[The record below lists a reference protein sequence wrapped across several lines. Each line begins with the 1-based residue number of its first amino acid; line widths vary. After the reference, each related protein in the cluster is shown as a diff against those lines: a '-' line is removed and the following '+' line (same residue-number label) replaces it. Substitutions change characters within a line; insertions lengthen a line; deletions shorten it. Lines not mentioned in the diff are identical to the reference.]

1 MFSKSNLLS
10 ALATAI
16 WGYFGGGLLWGM
28 LVDPILQDHN
38 AAVGIMKEMPDQFHL
53 IIGALLVGIIFST
66 IYSKHSNGNYSA
78 TSGINYGIWIGL
90 LIGLGEGMV
99 NMSVMN
105 MLDFSGTMINAITYV
120 VFYAIM
126 GTIAGVVYQKTSAA

>member
-10 ALATAI
+10 TVATAI
-16 WGYFGGGLLWGM
+16 WGFFGGWILWGM

-38 AAVGIMKEMPDQFHL
+38 AMVGVMREMPDMFHL
-53 IIGALLVGIIFST
+53 VIGCLLGGFFFST
-66 IYSKHSNGNYSA
+66 IYSKFSQGNHSA

-99 NMSVMN
+99 NMAVMN
-105 MLDFSGTMINAITYV
+105 MLDFTGTIINAITYV

-126 GTIAGVVYQKTSAA
+126 GTIAGVVYQKTAA